1 MKNIKSLM
9 LSAGMVATCLGVIS
23 CQKTKTTEDGTEYT
37 YIEEGSE
44 KPENGQ
50 FVIYEFTA
58 KNSKDSTFI
67 SSIENGAPAYM
78 MHNDSVKRYDTTK
91 VRPGIDEILSGLR
104 KGDSIQFSAAA
115 KDIFGEMNTPPF
127 LTAEEKVTLNIGVTD
142 ILDESEMQDFMTK
155 VQEKQQAKM
164 EKEAEVQLAED
175 MKKIQDYMAEN
186 NINATKTESGL
197 FYIIEEE
204 GDGEVVEEGNTAVVN
219 YTGYVLDGGTIFDTS
234 LEEVAKENDIFNEGR
249 SYEPFE
255 VMVGKGRV
263 IPGWDEGL
271 QLLKGGSK
279 AKFLIPSTLAYGP
292 RQAGEVI
299 KPNSILVFDVEVV
312 DVQK

>member
-9 LSAGMVATCLGVIS
+9 LSAGMVATCLGVVS

-37 YIEEGSE
+37 YIKEGSE

-78 MHNDSVKRYDTTK
+78 MHNDSVKNYDTTK
-91 VRPGIDEILSGLR
+91 VRPAIDEIMTGLR

-127 LTAEEKVTLNIGVTD
+127 LTAEEQVTLNIGVTD
-142 ILDESEMQDFMTK
+142 ILDESEMQDFMAK
-155 VQEKQQAKM
+155 VQEKQRAKM
-164 EKEAEVQLAED
+164 EKKAEAQLAED
-175 MKKIQDYMAEN
+175 IKKIQDYMAEH

-197 FYIIEEE
+197 FYVIEEE

-219 YTGYVLDGGTIFDTS
+219 YTGYVLDGETIFDTS
-234 LEEVAKENDIFNEGR
+234 VEEIAKENDIFNEGR
-249 SYEPFE
+249 PYEPFE

>member
-9 LSAGMVATCLGVIS
+9 LSAGMVAACLGVIS

-50 FVIYEFTA
+50 FIIYEFTA
-58 KNSKDSTFI
+58 KNSKDSIFI

-91 VRPGIDEILSGLR
+91 VRPGIDEIFSSIR
-104 KGDSIQFSAAA
+104 KGDSIQFTAAA
-115 KDIFGEMNTPPF
+115 SKIFGEMNTPPF
-127 LTAEEKVTLNIGVTD
+127 LTADENVTLNIGVTD

-164 EKEAEVQLAED
+164 AEEAEAQLAED
-175 MKKIQDYMAEN
+175 IKKIQDYMAEN

-197 FYIIEEE
+197 FYVIEEE
-204 GDGEVVEEGNTAVVN
+204 GNGETVEEGNTAVVN
-219 YTGYVLDGGTIFDTS
+219 YTGYVLEDETIFDTS
-234 LEEVAKENDIFNEGR
+234 LEHIAKENDIFSEGR
-249 SYEPFE
+249 PYEPFE

-279 AKFLIPSTLAYGP
+279 AKLLIPSTLAYGP

-299 KPNSILVFDVEVV
+299 KPNSVLVFDVEIVE
-312 DVQK
+312 VQK

>member
-1 MKNIKSLM
+1 MKKLKSLM
-9 LSAGMVATCLGVIS
+9 LSAGMVATCLGVVS
-23 CQKTKTTEDGTEYT
+23 CEKTKTTEDGTEYT
-37 YIEEGSE
+37 YINEGTE

-58 KNSKDSTFI
+58 KNSKDSVFI
-67 SSIENGAPAYM
+67 SSLENGAPAYM
-78 MHNDSVKRYDTTK
+78 MHNDSIKRYDTTK
-91 VRPGIDEILSGLR
+91 VRPGIDEIFSQLK
-104 KGDSIQFSAAA
+104 KGDSIQFTAEAS
-115 KDIFGEMNTPPF
+115 KIFGEMNTPPF
-127 LTAEEKVTLNIGVTD
+127 LTPEEKVTLNIGVTD
-142 ILDESEMQDFMTK
+142 ILNEEDMQDFMTK

-164 EKEAEVQLAED
+164 AKEAETQLATD
-175 MKKIQDYMAEN
+175 IKMIQDYMAEK

-197 FYIIEEE
+197 FYVLEEE
-204 GDGEVVEEGNTAVVN
+204 GNGEPVEEGNTVKVH
-219 YTGYVLDGGTIFDTS
+219 YTGYVLDGTIFDTS
-234 LEEVAKENDIFNEGR
+234 KEDIAKENDIFIEDR
-249 SYEPFE
+249 DYEPFE

-279 AKFLIPSTLAYGP
+279 AKLLIPSTLAYGP

-299 KPNSILVFDVEVV
+299 SPNSILVFDVEVL

>member
-9 LSAGMVATCLGVIS
+9 LSAGVLATCFGVVS
-23 CQKTKTTEDGTEYT
+23 CQKTKTTEDGTKYT
-37 YIEEGSE
+37 YIEEGKE

-58 KNSKDSTFI
+58 KNSKDSIFI

-91 VRPGIDEILSGLR
+91 VRPGIDEIFSNLR
-104 KGDSIQFSAAA
+104 KGDSIQFTATAS
-115 KDIFGEMNTPPF
+115 KIFGEMNTPPF
-127 LTAEEKVTLNIGVTD
+127 LQAEEEVTLNIGVTD

-155 VQEKQQAKM
+155 VQEKQREKM
-164 EKEAEVQLAED
+164 EKKSEEQLAVD
-175 MKKIQDYMAEN
+175 IKKIQDYMAEN
-186 NINATKTESGL
+186 NLNATKTESGL

-204 GDGEVVEEGNTAVVN
+204 GDGEQVEEGNTVAVN
-219 YTGYVLDGGTIFDTS
+219 YTGYVLDGTIFDTS
-234 LEEVAKENDIFNEGR
+234 VEEVAKENDIFNEGR
-249 SYEPFE
+249 PYEPFN

-279 AKFLIPSTLAYGP
+279 AKLLIPSTLAYGP

>member
-9 LSAGMVATCLGVIS
+9 LSAGMVATCLGVVS

-58 KNSKDSTFI
+58 KNSKDSIFI

-78 MHNDSVKRYDTTK
+78 MHNDSVKNYDTTK
-91 VRPGIDEILSGLR
+91 VRPGIDEIFNGLR

-142 ILDESEMQDFMTK
+142 ILDESEMQEFMTK
-155 VQEKQQAKM
+155 VQEKQRAKM
-164 EKEAEVQLAED
+164 EKEAEAQLAED
-175 MKKIQDYMAEN
+175 IKKIQDYMAEN

-197 FYIIEEE
+197 FYVIEEE
-204 GDGEVVEEGNTAVVN
+204 GNGEVVEEGNTAVVN
-219 YTGYVLDGGTIFDTS
+219 YTGYVLEGGTIFDTS
-234 LEEVAKENDIFNEGR
+234 LEDVAKENDIFNEGR
-249 SYEPFE
+249 PYEPFE

-299 KPNSILVFDVEVV
+299 KPNSILVFDVEVM

>member
-9 LSAGMVATCLGVIS
+9 LSAGVLATCFGVVS
-23 CQKTKTTEDGTEYT
+23 CQKTKTTEDGTKYT

-50 FVIYEFTA
+50 FIIYEFTA
-58 KNSKDSTFI
+58 KNSKDSIFI
-67 SSIENGAPAYM
+67 SSLENGAPAYM
-78 MHNDSVKRYDTTK
+78 MHNDSIKRYDTTK
-91 VRPGIDEILSGLR
+91 VRPGIDEIFSSLR
-104 KGDSIQFSAAA
+104 KGDSIQFTAAA
-115 KDIFGEMNTPPF
+115 SKIFGEMNTPPF
-127 LTAEEKVTLNIGVTD
+127 LQPEEEVTLNIGVTE

-155 VQEKQQAKM
+155 VQEKQRAKM
-164 EKEAEVQLAED
+164 EQKSEEQLATD
-175 MKKIQDYMAEN
+175 IKKIQDYMAQN
-186 NINATKTESGL
+186 NLNATKTESGL

-204 GDGEVVEEGNTAVVN
+204 GSGDQVEEGNTVAVN
-219 YTGYVLDGGTIFDTS
+219 YTGYILDGTVFDTS
-234 LEEVAKENDIFNEGR
+234 VEDVAKENDIFNEGR
-249 SYEPFE
+249 PYEPFS

-279 AKFLIPSTLAYGP
+279 AKLLIPSTLAYGP

-299 KPNSILVFDVEVV
+299 APNSILVFDVEVV

>member
-9 LSAGMVATCLGVIS
+9 LSAGVLATCFGVVS
-23 CQKTKTTEDGTEYT
+23 CQKSKTTEDGTEYT
-37 YIEEGSE
+37 YIEEGTE

-58 KNSKDSTFI
+58 KNSKDSVFI

-78 MHNDSVKRYDTTK
+78 MHNDSIKRYDTTK
-91 VRPGIDEILSGLR
+91 VRPGIDEIFSNLC
-104 KGDSIQFSAAA
+104 KGDSIQFSSTAS
-115 KDIFGEMNTPPF
+115 KIFGEMNTPPF
-127 LTAEEKVTLNIGVTD
+127 LSADETVTLNIGVTD
-142 ILDESEMQDFMTK
+142 ILDESEMQDFMSK
-155 VQEKQQAKM
+155 VQEKQRAKM
-164 EKEAEVQLAED
+164 EKKSEEQLATD
-175 MKKIQDYMAEN
+175 IKTIQDYMAEN
-186 NINATKTESGL
+186 NLNATKTESGL

-204 GDGEVVEEGNTAVVN
+204 GDGESVEDGNTVSVN
-219 YTGYVLDGGTIFDTS
+219 YTGYVLDGTVFDTS
-234 LEEVAKENDIFNEGR
+234 VEEVAKENDIFNEGR
-249 SYEPFE
+249 PYEPFS
-255 VMVGKGRV
+255 VMVGQGRV

-279 AKFLIPSTLAYGP
+279 AKLLIPSTLAYGP